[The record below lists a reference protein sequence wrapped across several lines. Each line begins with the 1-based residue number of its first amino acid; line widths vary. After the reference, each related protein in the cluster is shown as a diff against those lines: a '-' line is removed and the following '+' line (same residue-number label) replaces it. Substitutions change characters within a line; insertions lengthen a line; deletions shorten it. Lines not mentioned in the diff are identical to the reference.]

1 VSKSVKFELK
11 KKTIFIFLSVE
22 EGCLQPW
29 LRRNNCCCSRWL
41 LLKSLKSVL
50 PLLRIEGC
58 CWKCKGVADASGCA
72 LGEEERKEVFP
83 LLLLLL
89 ACICSQLL
97 ELLMTLLLWL
107 AHAHGA

>member
-1 VSKSVKFELK
+1 
-11 KKTIFIFLSVE
+11 
-22 EGCLQPW
+22 
-29 LRRNNCCCSRWL
+29 
-41 LLKSLKSVL
+41 VL

-83 LLLLLL
+83 LLLLL

-107 AHAHGA
+107 VHAHGA